1 MKLDEWGSNTFR
13 KRSRASP
20 ADVETAGA
28 AASAPYNYKTGDN
41 WLSVVTQQQQGID
54 REGGQCLE
62 RAERVTGEGRLG
74 QLSRPYST

>member
-1 MKLDEWGSNTFR
+1 MGSNTFR

-20 ADVETAGA
+20 VDVETAGA

-62 RAERVTGEGRLG
+62 RAERVTGEGGVVGAAEPTLLYISH
-74 QLSRPYST
+74 Q